1 MTPELDGMVHISDL
15 SWNRLDEEE
24 LKKFVRGQ
32 EVTAK
37 ILDINPEKE
46 RVTLGIKQLTAGADN
61 NAASIKK
68 GAVVSGTVAEITP
81 DELILALPND
91 IKGTIRRTDLSREKA
106 EQDTSKFHVGDTV
119 EASVV
124 SVEGNNVK
132 LSIRAL
138 QVTLEKQAVK
148 EFANE
153 ADSGSVLGDILGA
166 AIENSKK

>member
-1 MTPELDGMVHISDL
+1 MVHISDL
-15 SWNRLDEEE
+15 SWNKLDEEE

-46 RVTLGIKQLTAGADN
+46 RVTLGIKQLTESAEN
-61 NAASIKK
+61 NNIAIKK
-68 GAVVSGTVAEITP
+68 GAVVSGTVSEITP
-81 DELILALPND
+81 DELVVTLAGD
-91 IKGTIRRTDLSREKA
+91 ARGVIRRTDLSRVKS
-106 EQDTSKFHVGDTV
+106 EQDTSKYNVGDTV

-124 SVEGNNVK
+124 SVEDNTVK
-132 LSIRAL
+132 LSIRHL

-148 EFANE
+148 EFSNE